1 MEAII
6 RRFLRFIQ
14 IERGYAA
21 NTIAAYRRDLA
32 QFATFAQDGGAD
44 GWDTLTPDLLE
55 QFVAMLQNH
64 HYSDA
69 TVSRKIAVVRSLI
82 NFLFAEGLVKPD
94 LVDWLRQPKVSKR
107 LPRTL
112 SLEEVTQML
121 DLAAAEQTPLGL
133 RDQALLELLYATGM
147 RASEII
153 GLRVEDVDLAGGGV
167 RCLGKGGKERLI
179 PLHQTMQAC
188 LRRYLQDGRPFLLR
202 DGAERTLFV
211 NRAGQPL
218 TRQGLHFLVQ
228 NYAQAAGLGDWV
240 SPHTLRHT
248 FATHLLDGGAELTEV
263 QQFLGH
269 ASIATTQIYT
279 EVSSRRR
286 REIYDQAHPRAH
298 SAACEEPVLA
308 EANIENQKPE
318 VNNVQQR
325 TDF

>member
-1 MEAII
+1 MEVII
-6 RRFLRFIQ
+6 RRFLRYIQ
-14 IERGYAA
+14 IERGYTA
-21 NTIAAYRRDLA
+21 NTVAAYRRDLT
-32 QFATFAQDGGAD
+32 QFVDFVQDNGTTH
-44 GWDTLTPDLLE
+44 WDALSPTLLE
-55 QFVAMLQNH
+55 QFVEMLQTH
-64 HYSDA
+64 HYREA

-82 NFLFAEGLVKPD
+82 NFLFAEGVVKPD
-94 LVDWLRQPKVSKR
+94 LADWLHQPKVGKR

-112 SLEEVTQML
+112 SQEEVKQML

-147 RASEII
+147 RASEVV
-153 GLRVEDVDLAGGGV
+153 GLRGDDVDLANGVV
-167 RCLGKGGKERLI
+167 RCFGKGGKGRLI

-269 ASIATTQIYT
+269 ASISTTQIYT
-279 EVSSRRR
+279 EVSSRHK
-286 REIYDQAHPRAH
+286 REAYDQAHPRARMPE
-298 SAACEEPVLA
+298 AAELVADGVDGDRKSEIRN
-308 EANIENQKPE
+308 E
-318 VNNVQQR
+318 
-325 TDF
+325 

>member
-1 MEAII
+1 MEVII
-6 RRFLRFIQ
+6 RRFLRYIQ
-14 IERGYAA
+14 IERGYTA
-21 NTIAAYRRDLA
+21 NTVAAYRRDLA
-32 QFATFAQDGGAD
+32 QFVDFVQDNDAAQ
-44 GWDTLTPDLLE
+44 WDALTPALLE
-55 QFVAMLQNH
+55 EFVEMLQMRR
-64 HYSDA
+64 YREA

-94 LVDWLRQPKVSKR
+94 LANWLHQPKVGKR

-112 SLEEVTQML
+112 SQSEVEQML
-121 DLAAAEQTPLGL
+121 ALAAAEQTPLGL

-147 RASEII
+147 RASEIV
-153 GLRVEDVDLAGGGV
+153 GLRVDDVDLANGVV
-167 RCLGKGGKERLI
+167 RCFGKGSRERMI
-179 PLHQTMQAC
+179 PLHATMQAC

-269 ASIATTQIYT
+269 ASISTTQIYT
-279 EVSSRRR
+279 EVSSRHK
-286 REIYDQAHPRAH
+286 REAYDRAHPRARLPE
-298 SAACEEPVLA
+298 SV
-308 EANIENQKPE
+308 EAGGDGDLKSKIGNE
-318 VNNVQQR
+318 
-325 TDF
+325 